1 MSNQRLLSATIKP
14 EVQAINPDGPRKKI
28 RESIQIKKYIN
39 QSVKEEHR
47 KQPSGEE
54 PLLKKQPSGEVLWV
68 KPVDSPYVKAEW
80 TPICKAKTTTWVP
93 IDKPPSFFSYFT
105 DVEKKN

>member
-14 EVQAINPDGPRKKI
+14 EVQAINP
-28 RESIQIKKYIN
+28 IN
-39 QSVKEEHR
+39 QSVKEELR

-54 PLLKKQPSGEVLWV
+54 PLLKKQPSGEGRWV
-68 KPVDSPYVKAEW
+68 KPVDSPYVEAEW

-93 IDKPPSFFSYFT
+93 YR
-105 DVEKKN
+105 

>member
-28 RESIQIKKYIN
+28 HQSIQIKKY
-39 QSVKEEHR
+39 QSIKEEPK

-54 PLLKKQPSGEVLWV
+54 PSGEGRWV

-80 TPICKAKTTTWVP
+80 TPICKAKTTTWEP
-93 IDKPPSFFSYFT
+93 IANPPKFFSYL
-105 DVEKKN
+105 EKFEF

>member
-28 RESIQIKKYIN
+28 RESIQLKKYIN
-39 QSVKEEHR
+39 QSIKEEDT
-47 KQPSGEE
+47 K
-54 PLLKKQPSGEVLWV
+54 PLFSQDTKKQPHGEGWWV
-68 KPVDSPYVKAEW
+68 KPVDSPYVEAEW

-93 IDKPPSFFSYFT
+93 IDNPPSFFSYLT
-105 DVEKKN
+105 DEEK